1 MSKHATRRQRKP
13 APKAPNRDEEPKG
26 RDKLCIETVP
36 PTDLKEVNYYLENG
50 FTSCEELIAFALNRK
65 EVWETVG
72 MNRAPRWKTRA
83 RLINLAKALWVRE
96 VSYPSDAELESQY
109 ARVRE
114 LVREA
119 FAPLSSKEVLEWAFK
134 QFRMKLTRT
143 EGFHAL
149 IECKEAQVKYT
160 KHLLPVPAIYDK
172 EHEAACFPNVIFPER
187 YGMYKLPNGEVVI
200 RRVALEYMDEAWK
213 QIGRTFYRMRWHNA
227 VRTVIQRNRDDAA
240 ANAANAAAA
249 DERRRVRAQ
258 ADAAAAAKQ
267 PRAYTAAGPSH
278 KEGAAKWA
286 DEPATAAEAA
296 KHEVAKAA
304 SLEAK
309 AAAIAAKKE
318 AEAQATAERLEQLRC
333 LHVAEEIGGSH

>member
-1 MSKHATRRQRKP
+1 MPKHATRRQRKP

-26 RDKLCIETVP
+26 RDTVS
-36 PTDLKEVNYYLENG
+36 PTAVKEANYYVKNG
-50 FTSCEELIAFALNRK
+50 FTSCEELIAFALRYKLWKVAGTKN
-65 EVWETVG
+65 
-72 MNRAPRWKTRA
+72 APRPIQRA
-83 RLINLAKALWVRE
+83 WLIDMAKRVWMRE
-96 VSYPSDAELESQY
+96 ESYPSDAELESQC
-109 ARVRE
+109 ARACELARE
-114 LVREA
+114 IV
-119 FAPLSSKEVLEWAFK
+119 APLSFKELLEWVHK
-134 QFRMKLTRT
+134 QIKGIGGFYQIMDGTR
-143 EGFHAL
+143 
-149 IECKEAQVKYT
+149 AQVKHT
-160 KHLLPVPAIYDK
+160 KHLFPVPAVYDK
-172 EHEAACFPNVIFPER
+172 EYKDVCWPNVILHER
-187 YGMYKLPNGEVVI
+187 YGMYKLPNGEAVL
-200 RRVALEYMDEAWK
+200 RPVALCYVNEVGKRVLAAA
-213 QIGRTFYRMRWHNA
+213 RRNRWQLA
-227 VRTVIQRNRDDAA
+227 VRTVIRQNRDDAA

-249 DERRRVRAQ
+249 DERRRARAQ

>member
-1 MSKHATRRQRKP
+1 MPKHATRRERKL
-13 APKAPNRDEEPKG
+13 APKATNRDEKPKG
-26 RDKLCIETVP
+26 QDTVYH
-36 PTDLKEVNYYLENG
+36 TELKDPEYYLENG
-50 FTSCEELIAFALNRK
+50 FTSCEELISYTLSRKALWKLAGQKNPPRQIQ
-65 EVWETVG
+65 
-72 MNRAPRWKTRA
+72 RAW
-83 RLINLAKALWVRE
+83 LINLAKQLWPRE
-96 VSYPSDAELESQY
+96 VSYPSEAELESQY

-114 LVREA
+114 LAREV
-119 FAPLSSKEVLEWAFK
+119 FASFSTNEILEWTLK
-134 QFRMKLTRT
+134 QLNSGNLT
-143 EGFHAL
+143 EGFLAL
-149 IECKEAQVKYT
+149 IDCKQAQVKYT

-172 EHEAACFPNVIFPER
+172 EHEDACFPNVIFPER
-187 YGMYKLPNGEVVI
+187 YGMYKLPNGEVVL
-200 RRVALEYMDEAWK
+200 RPVALAYMEEVSK
-213 QIGRTFYRMRWHNA
+213 QILSAQRRSRWHDA
-227 VRTVIQRNRDDAA
+227 VRAVIQQNRADAA

-296 KHEVAKAA
+296 KRQVAKAA

-318 AEAQATAERLEQLRC
+318 AEARATAERLEQLRC
-333 LHVAEEIGGSH
+333 RHVAEEIGGSY